1 VRRLQN
7 YALGEWVDGSGKG
20 ATLYNAVTGAEVAV
34 ASSDGLD
41 FKAMLEHGRT
51 VGGPALRALTFHQRA
66 RILKALAQYLT
77 SRKDEFYRVSAWT
90 GATKGDSWID
100 VDGGI
105 GTLFAYASRGRRE
118 FPDETYFVDGGP
130 EALSK
135 GGTFIGRHIC
145 VPMEGVAVQINAFNF
160 PVWGMLEKLATSFL
174 AGVPTIVKPATVTSY
189 LTEVVARAMVESAL
203 LPAGTFQLICGS
215 AGDLLDH
222 VGSQDSV
229 AFTGSASTGLMLKSG
244 RAVLEH
250 NVRFNQEAD
259 SLNFSMLGPD
269 ATPGTEEFD
278 LFVKEVVKEMTV
290 KAGQKCTAIR
300 RTFVPE
306 PMVGDVVAAL
316 KKRLAGVKVG
326 DPSVEGVRMGPLA
339 GKGQVREVEKN
350 VDRLK
355 QATELVYGGPGTLE
369 VVGADAERGA
379 FFPTMLLYNDRPFEK
394 AEPHDVEAFGPVNT
408 VMPYRSVDE
417 AIELARLGKGSL
429 VGSLFTAR
437 DEVARKVALGT
448 AAYHG
453 RLMLVNRHSAKES
466 TGHGSPLPHLVHG
479 GPGRAG
485 GGEEMGGV
493 RGVLHYMQRTAIQ
506 GSPQTVASVTR
517 EWSKGATE
525 RLDRVHPFR
534 KYFEELEIGETLL
547 THRRTVT
554 ESDVVSFAG
563 ISGDFFYAH
572 MDDIAARDSLF
583 EKRVAHGYFVL
594 SAAAGLFVDPAPG
607 PVLANYGLEGLRFV
621 KPVYIG
627 DTIRARLTCKQ
638 KTAKEDR
645 EGQIPQGVVH
655 WDVEVTNQ
663 DQEPV
668 AVYTILTLVRRREAG
683 GAQANAAQVEQAMRG
698 EAPAEVRPPEVM
710 AKTEP
715 GSAPVRVS

>member
-1 VRRLQN
+1 VTRLEN
-7 YALGEWVDGSGKG
+7 YALGQWVEGTGKG
-20 ATLYNAVTGAEVAV
+20 TTLYHAVTGAEVGV
-34 ASSDGLD
+34 ATSEGLD
-41 FKAMLEHGRT
+41 FKAMLEYGRT
-51 VGGPALRALTFHQRA
+51 VGGPTLRRLTFHQRA
-66 RILKALAQYLT
+66 RILKALAQHLT
-77 SRKDEFYRVSAWT
+77 ARKEEFYRVSSWT

-100 VDGGI
+100 IDGGF

-118 FPDETYFVDGGP
+118 FPDETYYVDGGP

-160 PVWGMLEKLATSFL
+160 PVWGMLEKFATSFL
-174 AGVPTIVKPATVTSY
+174 AGVPTIAKPATVTSF
-189 LTEVVARAMVESAL
+189 LTEAVAKAMVDSGL

-222 VGSQDSV
+222 LNCQDSV
-229 AFTGSASTGLMLKSG
+229 AFTGSASTGLMLKGS
-244 RAVLEH
+244 RAVLE
-250 NVRFNQEAD
+250 NSVRFNQEAD

-269 ATPGTEEFD
+269 AVPGSEEFD
-278 LFVKEVVKEMTV
+278 LFIKEVVREMTV

-300 RTFVPE
+300 RTFVPANL
-306 PMVGDVVAAL
+306 VDDVSAAL

-326 DPSVEGVRMGPLA
+326 DPAIDGVRMGPLA
-339 GKGQVREVEKN
+339 GRGQLEEVRTNADKLRAE
-350 VDRLK
+350 
-355 QATELVYGGPGTLE
+355 TELLFGGEGTLD
-369 VVGADAERGA
+369 VIGADPEKGA
-379 FFPTMLLYNDRPFEK
+379 FYPTTLLYNGKPFERTQ
-394 AEPHDVEAFGPVNT
+394 PHDVEAFGPVNT
-408 VMPYRSVDE
+408 LMPYESVAE
-417 AIELARLGKGSL
+417 AIELAKLGKGSL
-429 VGSLFTAR
+429 VGSLFTTR
-437 DEVARKVALGT
+437 DDVTRELVLGT

-453 RLMLVNRHSAKES
+453 RLMVVNRHSAKES
-466 TGHGSPLPHLVHG
+466 TGHGSPMPHLVHG

-493 RGVLHYMQRTAIQ
+493 RGVLHYMQRTAVQ
-506 GSPQTVASVTR
+506 GSPQTVAAVTH

-525 RLDRVHPFR
+525 KRDRIHPFR
-534 KYFEELEIGETLL
+534 KYFDELEIGETLL
-547 THRRTVT
+547 THRRTIT

-572 MDDIAARDSLF
+572 MDDVEARSSLF

-638 KTAKEDR
+638 KIEKEDR
-645 EGQIPQGVVH
+645 EGQVPQGVVH
-655 WDVEVTNQ
+655 WDVEVMNQ
-663 DQEPV
+663 DDEPV
-668 AVYTILTLVRRREAG
+668 AVYTILTLVRQRR
-683 GAQANAAQVEQAMRG
+683 GAHLPSGPTALAAALQA
-698 EAPAEVRPPEVM
+698 EAPSAVRAPEVM
-710 AKTEP
+710 EKTQP
-715 GSAPVRVS
+715 GDAPARVS